1 MMKRWTMIALM
12 MLFFFSFQAV
22 KEIHAA
28 PLKSEKGDG
37 SLSPYF
43 FVQGNPK
50 VDSFPL
56 LKTQAN
62 VTISGISAKIK
73 LTQVYKNDGR
83 KTIEAI
89 YVFPLGTRAAI
100 HAMKMKIGKRTIDAK
115 IEETAKAQ
123 KIYQTAKQEGKVAS
137 LLEQQRPNVFQMKV
151 ANIMPGDVIE
161 VLVQYTEIL
170 VPENGTYEFVFP
182 TVVGPRYT
190 GGKKDAL
197 NTKNNWTAT
206 PYLHEGKEP
215 SYNFNINVNLKTGIS
230 YSKVWSPSHD
240 VTVNKTAAD
249 EAEIALSPKK
259 EKSGNKDFILRYNLQ
274 GNAIHT
280 GLLLYPGEKEKIF
293 LLMLEPP
300 KNVDATMVPP
310 REYVFI
316 LDVSGSMDGFPLEV
330 SKTLIKKIVG
340 NLREKDYFNILFF
353 AGDSAVLSPHPLQA
367 TEKNK
372 KKAINMVMSQ
382 KGGGGTEILDALK
395 KALALEKKRGLSR
408 IIVTAT
414 DGYVAVEKEAFDLI
428 RNNLDEANF
437 FAFGIGTAVNRY
449 LIEGM
454 ARAGKGEPFV
464 ATNQKEAEE
473 AAGKFI
479 EYVKHPLLTD
489 IKVDFDGFDA
499 YEVEPLSLPDLFAK
513 RPLVLFGKYKNAAGK
528 IKVSG
533 KTAAGNYEKVVVVNK
548 AMEEKNNEALKYL
561 WAREKIARLSDYGK
575 IGVNVAKEVT
585 ALGLKYHLIT
595 DYTSFVAVDKIVRKT
610 GEAVTVKQPLPLPEG
625 VSDLAVGEGGYTGS
639 SYKSGKAYNS
649 LGAVNAPTM
658 TTAVPLKDM
667 EADELGAK
675 EKIKS
680 APQIYVSGGTLP
692 SGVSLD
698 AVEKAILSQIKKE
711 LEDTFNKWNLT
722 RAVITL
728 KVEKGKITELK
739 IKTYEGKECKED
751 VLEKLFQKLHFPAS
765 FKGTLELNLE
775 YI

>member
-1 MMKRWTMIALM
+1 MKRWMLLALLM
-12 MLFFFSFQAV
+12 MLILSFQKFSGV
-22 KEIHAA
+22 YAA
-28 PLKSEKGDG
+28 PLKGEKGN

-43 FVQGNPK
+43 FVQGNAK

-56 LKTQAN
+56 LKTEADVN
-62 VTISGISAKIK
+62 ISGISAEIK

-89 YVFPLGTRAAI
+89 YVFPLGTHAAI
-100 HAMKMKIGKRTIDAK
+100 HAMRMKIADRTVEAK

-123 KIYQTAKQEGKVAS
+123 KIYQTAKEQGKTAS
-137 LLEQQRPNVFQMKV
+137 LLEQERPNVFQMKV
-151 ANIMPGDVIE
+151 ANIMPGDVVE
-161 VLVQYTEIL
+161 VLVRYTEIL

-190 GGKKDAL
+190 GNKSKKNAQ
-197 NTKNNWTAT
+197 TKDSWTAT

-215 SYNFNINVNLKTGIS
+215 SYNFNIKLNLKTGIPI
-230 YSKVWSPSHD
+230 SKVWSPSHK
-240 VTVNKTAAD
+240 VNINEITPD

-259 EKSGNKDFILRYNLQ
+259 KKTGNKDFILRYNLQ

-280 GLLLYPGEKEKIF
+280 GLLLYPGQKEKFF

-300 KNVDATMVPP
+300 KNVDVTMVPP

-316 LDVSGSMDGFPLEV
+316 VDVSGSMNGFPLEI
-330 SKTLIKKIVG
+330 SKTLIKNIVG

-395 KALALEKKRGLSR
+395 RALALEKKRGLSR
-408 IIVTAT
+408 IIVMAT
-414 DGYVAVEKEAFDLI
+414 DGYISVEKEAFDLI

-437 FAFGIGTAVNRY
+437 FAFGIGSSVNRY

-464 ATNQKEAEE
+464 ATNEKEAED
-473 AAGKFI
+473 AAGKFM

-489 IKVDFDGFDA
+489 IKISFDGFDA
-499 YEVEPLSLPDLFAK
+499 YEVEPPSMPDLFAK
-513 RPLVLFGKYKNAAGK
+513 RPLVLFGKYKHASGK

-533 KTAAGNYEKVVVVNK
+533 KTASGNYEKVVTVST

-575 IGVNVAKEVT
+575 IGVNITKEVT

-595 DYTSFVAVDKIVRKT
+595 DYTSFVAVDKVVRKT
-610 GEAVTVKQPLPLPEG
+610 GKVVTVKQPLPLPEG
-625 VSDLAVGEGGYTGS
+625 VSDLAVDDGKQMGLMTKSVGGY
-639 SYKSGKAYNS
+639 
-649 LGAVNAPTM
+649 NAPT
-658 TTAVPLKDM
+658 TTYAPPKD
-667 EADELGAK
+667 K
-675 EKIKS
+675 EKLEEDATEINKQT

-692 SGVSLD
+692 SGISLE

-711 LEDTFNKWNLT
+711 LEDAFNKCGLM
-722 RAVITL
+722 RAIVTL
-728 KVEKGKITELK
+728 KVQKGKVAELK
-739 IKTYEGKECKED
+739 IKKYDGKECKAD
-751 VLEKLFQKLHFPAS
+751 VLEKLFQKLRFSAS
-765 FKGTLELNLE
+765 SSGTWELTLE
-775 YI
+775 YM